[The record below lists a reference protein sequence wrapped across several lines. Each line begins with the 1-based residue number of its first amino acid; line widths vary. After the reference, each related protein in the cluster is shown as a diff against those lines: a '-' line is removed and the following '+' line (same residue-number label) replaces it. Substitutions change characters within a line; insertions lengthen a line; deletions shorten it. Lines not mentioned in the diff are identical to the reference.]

1 MSRASNP
8 LVGLLQDCLG
18 QANFHRKGKTWS
30 FADEEVVQLVNLQKS
45 QWGNQY
51 YINFAIWL
59 NRLGQPPKDLREHQC
74 HIRLRASALLDD
86 DTLLKQA
93 LDLENQLDDRTRSE
107 ALKSILC
114 GTLMPFAPAC
124 RTLDGLREV
133 YREGRLKG
141 MIAKDVRDLL
151 DS

>member
-8 LVGLLQDCLG
+8 LVALLQDCLRA
-18 QANFHRKGKTWS
+18 ANFRRTGKTWS
-30 FADEEVVQLVNLQKS
+30 FADDEVVQLVNLQKS

-59 NRLGQPPKDLREHQC
+59 KALGQPPKDLKEHQC
-74 HIRLRASALLDD
+74 HMRLRVSGLVEDD
-86 DTLLKQA
+86 ALLKQA

-114 GTLMPFAPAC
+114 GTLMPFALAC
-124 RTLDGLREV
+124 RTVDGLREV